1 MNVSW
6 NKAKDVNHRQ
16 ASEYQK
22 QKKQTYKI
30 QTGKQ
35 ILETKKKQ
43 IYKNGQAS
51 KYQKQKKA
59 NIFNRTGKRSAT
71 KASWL
76 SWAGLQDSTRF
87 S

>member
-35 ILETKKKQ
+35 ILETKKKK

-51 KYQKQKKA
+51 K
-59 NIFNRTGKRSAT
+59 
-71 KASWL
+71 
-76 SWAGLQDSTRF
+76 D
-87 S
+87 

>member
-35 ILETKKKQ
+35 ILETKK
-43 IYKNGQAS
+43 S
-51 KYQKQKKA
+51 KYIKTDRQAFSDQ
-59 NIFNRTGKRSAT
+59 GQ
-71 KASWL
+71 L
-76 SWAGLQDSTRF
+76 SFLGRLARQHKVF
-87 S
+87 

>member
-30 QTGKQ
+30 
-35 ILETKKKQ
+35 
-43 IYKNGQAS
+43 GQAS
-51 KYQKQKKA
+51 VQRPRPVGFPGQACKTAQGFLESALK
-59 NIFNRTGKRSAT
+59 IFFTWAPKNTRTLR
-71 KASWL
+71 L
-76 SWAGLQDSTRF
+76 SF
-87 S
+87 V